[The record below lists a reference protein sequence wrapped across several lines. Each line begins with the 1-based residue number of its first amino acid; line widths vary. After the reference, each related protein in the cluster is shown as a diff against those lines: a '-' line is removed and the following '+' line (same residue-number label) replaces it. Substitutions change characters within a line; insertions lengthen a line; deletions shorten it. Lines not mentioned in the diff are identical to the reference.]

1 MNTFNRNTSSNE
13 LQTLKTVSDLTK
25 FLTAIDK
32 ADNAEITRFNET
44 ENAVNLLKV
53 LRGQFSTLQ
62 HGNATGVPNA
72 GELPNAIYKPV
83 IQSLYDTKKINA
95 ELENREFTLQFE
107 SYRDFQVKA
116 LKFYIETGE
125 LFNRKKET
133 LQEKAAVKIAK
144 LEKELKIEQVKLAK
158 AAKAKADADAAK
170 AKADADAAKAKA
182 DAEQTIDEVHNIMDE
197 NPQGADAIKDD
208 LFDII
213 ESAEKTI
220 VDADADAA
228 KAKADAEQAN
238 AAKAK
243 ADADVDKTTEKLTKA
258 KDKLANLTA
267 GKANNTK
274 AEPKL
279 DFKVLNFSK
288 DCKDTASMILEEL
301 EREATS
307 AAELLY
313 LAKLILD
320 KYNK

>member
-1 MNTFNRNTSSNE
+1 MNTKTEIKTLDTSATLFNF
-13 LQTLKTVSDLTK
+13 LQALD
-25 FLTAIDK
+25 F
-32 ADNAEITRFNET
+32 ADQAETTRFNET
-44 ENAVNLLKV
+44 EKALGLLKL
-53 LRGQFSTLQ
+53 LRGQYSTLQ
-62 HGNATGVPNA
+62 HGNAKTKPKA
-72 GELPNAIYKPV
+72 GELPNSIYVPV
-83 IQSLYDTKKINA
+83 IQSLYDAKQKIALNGSK
-95 ELENREFTLQFE
+95 EFSLRFN

-116 LKFYIETGE
+116 LKHYIETGE

-133 LQEKAAVKIAK
+133 LQEKAAIKIAK
-144 LEKELKIEQVKLAK
+144 LEKELKTEQAKLAK

-182 DAEQTIDEVHNIMDE
+182 DAEQTIDEIHNIMDE

-208 LFDII
+208 LIDII

-228 KAKADAEQAN
+228 KAKADAEQAD

-243 ADADVDKTTEKLTKA
+243 ADANVDKTTEKLTKA

-267 GKANNTK
+267 GKADNK
-274 AEPKL
+274 KSEPS
-279 DFKVLNFSK
+279 LNFKTTNFSQ
-288 DCKDTASMILEEL
+288 DCKDTGAMLLTDLEKDC
-301 EREATS
+301 S
-307 AAELLY
+307 VAELLY

>member
-1 MNTFNRNTSSNE
+1 MNTQLNATNE
-13 LQTLKTVSDLTK
+13 LLTLKTVSDLTK

-32 ADNAEITRFNET
+32 ADTAELTRFNET

-53 LRGQFSTLQ
+53 LRQQYTTLQ

-83 IQSLYDTKKINA
+83 IQSLYDAKKQTA

-116 LKFYIETGE
+116 LKYYIETGE

-133 LQEKAAVKIAK
+133 LQEKAAIKIAK
-144 LEKELKIEQVKLAK
+144 LEKELKAEQAKLAK

-182 DAEQTIDEVHNIMDE
+182 DAEQTIDEVHSIMDE

-208 LFDII
+208 LIDII

-220 VDADADAA
+220 VNADADAI
-228 KAKADAEQAN
+228 KAKADAEQAD
-238 AAKAK
+238 AEQAK
-243 ADADVDKTTEKLTKA
+243 ADADVNKTKKELDKVKA
-258 KDKLANLTA
+258 KLANLTA
-267 GKANNTK
+267 GKADNK
-274 AEPKL
+274 KSEPS
-279 DFKVLNFSK
+279 LNFKTTNFSQ
-288 DCKDTASMILEEL
+288 DCKDTGVMLLTDLEKDC
-301 EREATS
+301 S
-307 AAELLY
+307 APELLY